1 MTVFEQNHINMNHI
15 LSKRKSPSVSLDD
28 AHTETITEKSRRVES
43 DSDCVSDFKRI
54 NLSRERDVFQK
65 HGKMH
70 GLQASSHA
78 QLEDSVS
85 LHTNDTELKS
95 SASWNSSVS
104 TTNSLS
110 QGSNDYRN
118 GPTNSS
124 LSPQSILVGS
134 KQQREADFFVKRAIR
149 HLQCWMPG
157 SVRSSS
163 VLDIDISVAN
173 LTIAESEFQ
182 GNLSFIPVHQ
192 SCPMLPIF
200 DYCDIDLIAV
210 SLGASYFQRLLN
222 KKPSMMKAAKDAGW
236 FVKVVDD
243 MTGEVQTQMRA
254 VYSSSHTG
262 LVVIYAT
269 CIYIAAKFSDRIKYK
284 RLLSALLF
292 SMLDSYVSEETAV
305 DLEAKCL
312 SKLEWR
318 LGLRT
323 DVP

>member
-1 MTVFEQNHINMNHI
+1 MM
-15 LSKRKSPSVSLDD
+15 
-28 AHTETITEKSRRVES
+28 EKLQRVES
-43 DSDCVSDFKRI
+43 DSDCASDFKRI
-54 NLSRERDVFQK
+54 SLSREYNVSLK
-65 HGKMH
+65 HSQMKH
-70 GLQASSHA
+70 AEASYI
-78 QLEDSVS
+78 QQDESVS
-85 LHTNDTELKS
+85 RTSDTELKS
-95 SASWNSSVS
+95 SSSWNSVS
-104 TTNSLS
+104 TNSLS
-110 QGSNDYRN
+110 QSSTDLQYMA
-118 GPTNSS
+118 TNQS
-124 LSPQSILVGS
+124 LSPQSILVAG
-134 KQQREADFFVKRAIR
+134 KQKRESEFFVKRAIR

-157 SVRSSS
+157 SIKSQSI
-163 VLDIDISVAN
+163 LDIEIARANEKISACE
-173 LTIAESEFQ
+173 LP
-182 GNLSFIPVHQ
+182 GNQKFVPVHS

-222 KKPSMMKAAKDAGW
+222 KKPSMMNAAREAGW
-236 FVKVVDD
+236 FVEVMDD
-243 MTGEVQTQMRA
+243 MTGAVQTQMRA
-254 VYSSSHTG
+254 VYSPSHTG

-269 CIYIAAKFSDRIKYK
+269 CIYIAAKFADRIKYK